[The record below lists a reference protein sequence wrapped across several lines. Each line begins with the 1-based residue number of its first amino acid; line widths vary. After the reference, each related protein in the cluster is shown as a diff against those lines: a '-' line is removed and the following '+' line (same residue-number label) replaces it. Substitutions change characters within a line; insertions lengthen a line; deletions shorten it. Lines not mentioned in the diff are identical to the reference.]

1 MGYSKIIYGDKVLM
15 DLTGDTV
22 AADTLLRGATAHGKD
37 GERIAGSC
45 SYDVDSSDATVEVA
59 EMLLGKTAYA
69 RGQKLVGTML
79 NNGGVAGQISTKA
92 GKYTVPIGYHDGSGE
107 VQIAPEEQ
115 AKLVPANIRQG
126 IEVLGV
132 RGTMTGMESIKAQT
146 KTITPKTTAQSVN
159 PDAGYN
165 YLSGVTVA
173 AIPYAEAQNA
183 AGGTTVTI
191 AG

>member
-79 NNGGVAGQISTKA
+79 NNGGVAGQIGTKA

>member
-1 MGYSKIIYGDKVLM
+1 M

-22 AADTLLRGATAHGKD
+22 AADTLLRGVTAHGKD
-37 GERIAGSC
+37 GELIIGSC
-45 SYDVDSSDATVEVA
+45 SYDADSSNATVEVA

-69 RGQKLVGTML
+69 RGQKLVGTMP

-115 AKLVPANIRQG
+115 AKLIPANIRQG

-159 PDAGYN
+159 PDAEYN

>member
-22 AADTLLRGATAHGKD
+22 AADTLLRGVTAHGKD
-37 GERIAGSC
+37 GELIIGSC
-45 SYDVDSSDATVEVA
+45 SYDADSSNATVEVA

-69 RGQKLVGTML
+69 RGQKLVGTMP
-79 NNGGVAGQISTKA
+79 NNGGVAGQISTKV

-115 AKLVPANIRQG
+115 AKLIPANIRQG

-159 PDAGYN
+159 PDAEYN

>member
-37 GERIAGSC
+37 GERITGSC
-45 SYDVDSSDATVEVA
+45 SYDADSSDATVEVA

-92 GKYTVPIGYHDGSGE
+92 DKYTVPIGYHDGSGE

-115 AKLVPANIRQG
+115 AKLIPANIRQG

-132 RGTMTGMESIKAQT
+132 QGTMTGMESIKAQT
-146 KTITPKTTAQSVN
+146 KTITPKIAAQSVN

-173 AIPYAEAQNA
+173 AIPYTEAQNA

>member
-22 AADTLLRGATAHGKD
+22 AADTLLRGTTAHGKD
-37 GERIAGSC
+37 GELITGSC
-45 SYDVDSSDATVEVA
+45 SHDVDSSDATVEVA

-79 NNGGVAGQISTKA
+79 NNGGVAGQISAKA

-115 AKLVPANIRQG
+115 AKLIPANIRQG

-132 RGTMTGMESIKAQT
+132 QGTMTGMESIKAQT
-146 KTITPKTTAQSVN
+146 KTITPKTTAQSIN
-159 PDAGYN
+159 PDAGYT

-173 AIPYAEAQNA
+173 AIPYTEAQNA

>member
-37 GERIAGSC
+37 GEPITGGC

-79 NNGGVAGQISTKA
+79 NNSGVAGEISTKA
-92 GKYTVPIGYHDGSGE
+92 GKYTVPIGYHDGSGV

-115 AKLVPANIRQG
+115 A
-126 IEVLGV
+126 
-132 RGTMTGMESIKAQT
+132 S
-146 KTITPKTTAQSVN
+146 
-159 PDAGYN
+159 
-165 YLSGVTVA
+165 
-173 AIPYAEAQNA
+173 
-183 AGGTTVTI
+183 
-191 AG
+191 